1 MLKKSVI
8 LGLVVAFLIPTL
20 SFASSRVEYTDRGS
34 VYITDEAKK
43 LPSLLRTARNVSGQW
58 HQDENGWWFEYA
70 DGTYP
75 SNTWEEIDYY
85 WYFFDGSG
93 YMVTGWVFSNDFW
106 YYCETSDQATAPQ
119 GSMITGWRTIDN
131 EEYFFETAGTSE
143 FPLGAMMTG
152 WYTWEENKYYFRTDK
167 NGIHPEGSMATGKM
181 VIGELV
187 YEFKDDGIFYAAYCP
202 VVRRQQEKDNWCWA
216 ASAEMIGKYRNP
228 ASNATQGDIV
238 SNFYIGEFDIGA
250 LTIQMPLA
258 LIYVGE
264 DKISDTE
271 INYAPLD
278 FNETKISIE
287 NDEPFVGVLIWSNSG
302 LIPNGH
308 MVAITGYT
316 ETTNEIKIVDPW
328 EDTPSGFVPYDKA
341 VVEYQFLTGKG
352 TYTDSVLA
360 HKN

>member
-1 MLKKSVI
+1 
-8 LGLVVAFLIPTL
+8 
-20 SFASSRVEYTDRGS
+20 
-34 VYITDEAKK
+34 
-43 LPSLLRTARNVSGQW
+43 
-58 HQDENGWWFEYA
+58 
-70 DGTYP
+70 
-75 SNTWEEIDYY
+75 
-85 WYFFDGSG
+85 
-93 YMVTGWVFSNDFW
+93 
-106 YYCETSDQATAPQ
+106 
-119 GSMITGWRTIDN
+119 
-131 EEYFFETAGTSE
+131 
-143 FPLGAMMTG
+143 
-152 WYTWEENKYYFRTDK
+152 
-167 NGIHPEGSMATGKM
+167 
-181 VIGELV
+181 
-187 YEFKDDGIFYAAYCP
+187 
-202 VVRRQQEKDNWCWA
+202 
-216 ASAEMIGKYRNP
+216 
-228 ASNATQGDIV
+228 
-238 SNFYIGEFDIGA
+238 
-250 LTIQMPLA
+250 MPLA